1 VTIRGQRGGGP
12 GDPARPNGRSR
23 GAGRVVGIGVLTAIV
38 GVAAMAP
45 QSVAADASP
54 FDVFQGST
62 EAAPVRVG
70 AGIPLEV
77 FAKIGGSEA
86 QVLQDPVAR
95 GAGMLVDTRITQLA
109 SLLIFGTVPAP
120 PVALPSP
127 TVAETI
133 WTAGS
138 PSPQTADASAVPA
151 GSSAPGQTSSSN
163 AAVNIGAGQA
173 SAQAAEGPRGTGH
186 AAYTDLALAPA
197 GVKDAV
203 RAREVAS
210 DSVAAVTPEA
220 VETSSTS
227 VAKGVALLGGMV
239 TIESIRSTARAAS
252 TGRPG
257 GAVADGAF
265 EMGRVAALGKT
276 AEITPDGI
284 RIVDTSL
291 PVPIRDAVN
300 QQLQEKLAAVG
311 ATIRMVP
318 AQRTLKEDGSFAS
331 VQSAGIYVRMGASAA
346 KPVNPVVG
354 DLSFNMTLGFAT
366 ADASAS
372 RSADFDSST
381 IATGADRGGTG
392 AQATGASDGGGAAT
406 PPATPPG
413 MTGTSLSEPGDEAVE
428 SGIGSFSG
436 PQNPAGSGGGTGEA
450 LGSDQGASGPGPH
463 PSTLAARSAS
473 ATLAASRPQ
482 RSTSS
487 WWALAFV
494 VLLAGFAAVVG
505 LQALPRLV
513 RPRSS
518 Q

>member
-1 VTIRGQRGGGP
+1 MIRGQRRGP
-12 GDPARPNGRSR
+12 GDPARPIGRKR
-23 GAGRVVGIGVLTAIV
+23 RVGRVVGIGALTAIL

-45 QSVAADASP
+45 QGVAADTSP
-54 FDVFQGST
+54 FDVFQGAT

-133 WTAGS
+133 WSAGS

-151 GSSAPGQTSSSN
+151 ATSAPGQTSSSD
-163 AAVNIGAGQA
+163 AAVNVGAGQA
-173 SAQAAEGPRGTGH
+173 TAQAAEGPRGAGH

-203 RAREVAS
+203 RAREVVS
-210 DSVAAVTPEA
+210 DSAAAVTPEA

-227 VAKGVALLGGMV
+227 VAEGVALLGGMV

-252 TGRPG
+252 SGRPG
-257 GAVADGAF
+257 GALADGSF

-300 QQLQEKLAAVG
+300 QQLQEQLAAVG

-331 VQSAGIYVRMGASAA
+331 VQSAGIHVRMAMSAA
-346 KPVNPVVG
+346 QPINPVVG

-372 RSADFDSST
+372 RSADFGGAPTAT
-381 IATGADRGGTG
+381 IAEPGGPGAPATGGSAAGGT
-392 AQATGASDGGGAAT
+392 AT
-406 PPATPPG
+406 PPVLPAGASASPSAG
-413 MTGTSLSEPGDEAVE
+413 AALEPG
-428 SGIGSFSG
+428 IGAFPASRDA
-436 PQNPAGSGGGTGEA
+436 AGSGGGTGE
-450 LGSDQGASGPGPH
+450 GPGAGRDADG
-463 PSTLAARSAS
+463 SVSSSSR
-473 ATLAASRPQ
+473 LAASPASSTLGTSRLQ

-513 RPRSS
+513 RP
-518 Q
+518 QGFQ

>member
-1 VTIRGQRGGGP
+1 
-12 GDPARPNGRSR
+12 
-23 GAGRVVGIGVLTAIV
+23 
-38 GVAAMAP
+38 
-45 QSVAADASP
+45 
-54 FDVFQGST
+54 
-62 EAAPVRVG
+62 
-70 AGIPLEV
+70 
-77 FAKIGGSEA
+77 
-86 QVLQDPVAR
+86 
-95 GAGMLVDTRITQLA
+95 
-109 SLLIFGTVPAP
+109 
-120 PVALPSP
+120 
-127 TVAETI
+127 
-133 WTAGS
+133 
-138 PSPQTADASAVPA
+138 
-151 GSSAPGQTSSSN
+151 
-163 AAVNIGAGQA
+163 
-173 SAQAAEGPRGTGH
+173 
-186 AAYTDLALAPA
+186 
-197 GVKDAV
+197 
-203 RAREVAS
+203 AREVAS

-346 KPVNPVVG
+346 QPVNPVVG

-381 IATGADRGGTG
+381 IATGAEPGGTG
-392 AQATGASDGGGAAT
+392 A
-406 PPATPPG
+406 PATAG
-413 MTGTSLSEPGDEAVE
+413 SDTGSVATSPVLPAGESASLSGPGDETVE
-428 SGIGSFSG
+428 SGIGVFSG
-436 PQNPAGSGGGTGEA
+436 SRDAAGSGGGTGEA
-450 LGSDQGASGPGPH
+450 LGADSDAVGSGINPSILAASPAS
-463 PSTLAARSAS
+463 STLADSRS
-473 ATLAASRPQ
+473 Q

>member
-1 VTIRGQRGGGP
+1 
-12 GDPARPNGRSR
+12 
-23 GAGRVVGIGVLTAIV
+23 
-38 GVAAMAP
+38 MAP
-45 QSVAADASP
+45 QGVAADASP
-54 FDVFQGST
+54 FDVFQGAT

-95 GAGMLVDTRITQLA
+95 GAGMLADTRITQLA

-151 GSSAPGQTSSSN
+151 GSSAPGQTSSSD
-163 AAVNIGAGQA
+163 AAVNVGAGQA
-173 SAQAAEGPRGTGH
+173 TAQAAEGPRGTGH

-203 RAREVAS
+203 RVREVVS

-257 GAVADGAF
+257 GALADGAF

-318 AQRTLKEDGSFAS
+318 AQRTLKADGSFAS

-346 KPVNPVVG
+346 QPINPVVG
-354 DLSFNMTLGFAT
+354 DLSFNMTLGFA
-366 ADASAS
+366 AAEASAS

-381 IATGADRGGTG
+381 IATGAEPVS
-392 AQATGASDGGGAAT
+392 TGASASPGSQTGGIATAPVLPGGASA
-406 PPATPPG
+406 
-413 MTGTSLSEPGDEAVE
+413 SLSGPGDDAVE
-428 SGIGSFSG
+428 SGIGVFSG
-436 PQNPAGSGGGTGEA
+436 SRNAVGSGGGTGEA
-450 LGSDQGASGPGPH
+450 LGADPDAVGSGTN
-463 PSTLAARSAS
+463 PSTLAASPASSMLAESRS
-473 ATLAASRPQ
+473 Q

-505 LQALPRLV
+505 LEALPRLV
-513 RPRSS
+513 RPRPS